1 MTSMLVH
8 DTRLEGTAPHLAPN
22 VYRVNG
28 ATPLSQALGW
38 ISKYASSQDGLDQL
52 LIMCHGLPGAVLD
65 TNTRES
71 AVELGFGLQL
81 CRETLTLA
89 NVSATNVLKEKW
101 TPSSCMP
108 VGPRELG
115 QATRILRRMDGDS
128 AVSSPRSPALE

>member
-8 DTRLEGTAPHLAPN
+8 DTRLDGTAPHLAPN
-22 VYRVNG
+22 VYKVNG

-38 ISKYASSQDGLDQL
+38 ISKYASSQGGLDQL
-52 LIMCHGLPGAVLD
+52 LIMCHGLGGAVLD

-89 NVSATNVLKEKW
+89 NVSATNVLKGKVD
-101 TPSSCMP
+101 TIVLYACGHRANSARL
-108 VGPRELG
+108 REFSGGWL
-115 QATRILRRMDGDS
+115 AIL
-128 AVSSPRSPALE
+128 P